1 MVRKTNKVEEF
12 TKEQYNEMII
22 EILDKSI
29 KLNGINIILSWFLLV
44 EFVLVFLGVITFNAF
59 VYIPW
64 IIATVKIWH
73 NDREMKANVV
83 AIEYIEDLRDKH
95 NKS

>member
-1 MVRKTNKVEEF
+1 
-12 TKEQYNEMII
+12 
-22 EILDKSI
+22 
-29 KLNGINIILSWFLLV
+29 
-44 EFVLVFLGVITFNAF
+44 LVFLGVITFNAF

-95 NKS
+95 SKS